1 MEKSELIWFDG
12 ELVPWDAAQVHV
24 LTHTLHY
31 GLGVFEGIR
40 CYEGRGGQPA
50 IFRLAEHIDRLFG
63 SAHILGLAIPFSRAQ
78 ITSACIETV
87 RVNKLRS
94 CYIRP
99 IVFLGAGE
107 MGLAA
112 VHNPVRVA
120 IVVWSWGAYL
130 GEEGVRNGVR
140 IKTASFQ
147 RMHVNTHMTKAKAVG
162 NYVNSILA
170 AVEARRAGYD
180 EAMML
185 DVDGYVSECSGEN
198 IFIVRGGRVK
208 TTPQT
213 SILVGHHPG
222 FRPHPAARPRRR
234 HGRRALHAR
243 RGLPGGR
250 GIHDRD
256 GGGGDPGARDRRPP
270 DRPGTTRP
278 DHAGPAAALCRHH
291 PRRGRRPCFV
301 ADTRQV
307 RRTHGTAHFA
317 SHFG

>member
-1 MEKSELIWFDG
+1 MEKSEQIWFDG
-12 ELVPWDAAQVHV
+12 KLVPWDAAQVHV

-40 CYEGRGGQPA
+40 CYEGRGGKPA
-50 IFRLAEHIDRLFG
+50 VFRLPEHIDRLFG
-63 SAHILGLAIPFSRAQ
+63 SAHILGLAIPFTREQ
-78 ITSACIETV
+78 IIAACIDTV
-87 RVNKLRS
+87 GVNKLRS

-99 IVFLGAGE
+99 IVFLGSGE

-130 GEEGVRNGVR
+130 GEEGVRKGVR
-140 IKTASFQ
+140 IKTSSFQ

-208 TTPQT
+208 TTPPT
-213 SILVGHHPG
+213 SILAGITRDAVLTLLRDSGVETVEERFTRDEAYLADEVFMTGTAAEVTPVREIDDRRIGPGHPG
-222 FRPHPAARPRRR
+222 PITQDLQRRFAAVVAGQDDSHPGWLSP
-234 HGRRALHAR
+234 
-243 RGLPGGR
+243 
-250 GIHDRD
+250 
-256 GGGGDPGARDRRPP
+256 
-270 DRPGTTRP
+270 
-278 DHAGPAAALCRHH
+278 
-291 PRRGRRPCFV
+291 
-301 ADTRQV
+301 V
-307 RRTHGTAHFA
+307 R
-317 SHFG
+317 

>member
-1 MEKSELIWFDG
+1 MEKSEYIWFDG
-12 ELVPWDAAQVHV
+12 QLVPWDAAQVHV

-40 CYEGRGGQPA
+40 CYEGRGGMPA
-50 IFRLAEHIDRLFG
+50 IFRLSEHIDRLFG
-63 SAHILGLAIPFSRAQ
+63 SAHILGMTIPFSRDQ
-78 ITSACIETV
+78 ITAACIETV

-99 IVFLGAGE
+99 LVFLGAGE

-130 GEEGVRNGVR
+130 GEEGLRNGVR
-140 IKTASFQ
+140 IKTSSFQ

-180 EAMML
+180 EAMLL

-198 IFIVRGGRVK
+198 FFIIRNGRVK

-213 SILVGHHPG
+213 SILSGITRDAVLALLREGG
-222 FRPHPAARPRRR
+222 VEAIEERFTRDEAYLADEAFMTGTAAEVTPVRE
-234 HGRRALHAR
+234 
-243 RGLPGGR
+243 
-250 GIHDRD
+250 IDDRQI
-256 GGGGDPGARDRRPP
+256 GTG
-270 DRPGTTRP
+270 RPGPVTQELQRRF
-278 DHAGPAAALCRHH
+278 AAISRGEDARHTSWLT
-291 PRRGRRPCFV
+291 V
-301 ADTRQV
+301 V
-307 RRTHGTAHFA
+307 R
-317 SHFG
+317 

>member
-1 MEKSELIWFDG
+1 MVEKSELIWFDG
-12 ELVPWDAAQVHV
+12 ELVPWDKAQVHV

-63 SAHILGLAIPFSRAQ
+63 SAHILGLAIPFSREQ
-78 ITSACIETV
+78 ITGACIETV
-87 RVNKLRS
+87 RVNKLGS

-99 IVFLGAGE
+99 IVFLGSGD

-130 GEEGVRNGVR
+130 GEEGVRKGVR

-180 EAMML
+180 EALML

-198 IFIVRGGRVK
+198 IFIARDGRVK

-213 SILVGHHPG
+213 SILSGITRDAVLTMLREHGVDTLEERFTRDEAYLAGEVFMTGTAAEVTPVREIDDRRIGAGQPG
-222 FRPHPAARPRRR
+222 PITRDLQRRFAAIT
-234 HGRRALHAR
+234 
-243 RGLPGGR
+243 RGE
-250 GIHDRD
+250 
-256 GGGGDPGARDRRPP
+256 DPG
-270 DRPGTTRP
+270 
-278 DHAGPAAALCRHH
+278 HASWLTP
-291 PRRGRRPCFV
+291 
-301 ADTRQV
+301 V
-307 RRTHGTAHFA
+307 R
-317 SHFG
+317 

>member
-1 MEKSELIWFDG
+1 MEKSEYIWFDG
-12 ELVPWDAAQVHV
+12 RLVPWDAAQVHV

-40 CYEGRGGQPA
+40 CYEGRGGTPV
-50 IFRLAEHIDRLFG
+50 IFRLPEHIDRLFG
-63 SAHILGLAIPFSRAQ
+63 SAHILGLTIPFNRDQ
-78 ITSACIETV
+78 ITAACIETV

-99 IVFLGAGE
+99 LVFLGAGE

-120 IVVWSWGAYL
+120 VVVWSWGAYL

-140 IKTASFQ
+140 IKTSSFQ

-180 EAMML
+180 EAMLL

-198 IFIVRGGRVK
+198 LFIVRHGRVK

-213 SILVGHHPG
+213 SILSGITRDSVLAMLREHGAEAIEERFTRDEAYLADESFMTGTAAEVTPVREIDDRQIGVG
-222 FRPHPAARPRRR
+222 
-234 HGRRALHAR
+234 
-243 RGLPGGR
+243 
-250 GIHDRD
+250 
-256 GGGGDPGARDRRPP
+256 
-270 DRPGTTRP
+270 RPGPITQ
-278 DHAGPAAALCRHH
+278 DLQ
-291 PRRGRRPCFV
+291 RRFTSISRGE
-301 ADTRQV
+301 D
-307 RRTHGTAHFA
+307 A
-317 SHFG
+317 SHAAWLTAVR